1 MLTKQRYQI
10 ILDLLKEKKK
20 LRVVISE
27 LFLFRYVRWLIPL
40 GWCR

>member
-20 LRVVISE
+20 LRVVTSE